1 MQRTSSRAILFCALL
16 MSAIAVRPVFAE
28 DKYALKAPNGVPFS
42 DFKGYENW
50 TTVALSVTEKGL
62 KQIAANDIMIKA
74 FRSGIPGNGKPFP
87 EGSKIAKIQ
96 WSKKDNPEAPFDVQ
110 VTDEQKFVEFIE
122 KDSKKYAGTHGWGYA
137 EFIYDP
143 AKDSFNT
150 EGADVQRVVTGECN
164 TCHEIVPGKDFIFTA
179 YAHR

>member
-1 MQRTSSRAILFCALL
+1 MKIIPSGTMVFCALCVT
-16 MSAIAVRPVFAE
+16 AFAVQSVSAE
-28 DKYALKAPNGVPFS
+28 DKYALKAPNGVPFA

-50 TTVALSVTEKGL
+50 TTVNLSVTEMGL

-74 FRSGIPGNGKPFP
+74 YRSGIPGNGKPFP
-87 EGSKIAKIQ
+87 EGSKIVKIQ
-96 WSKKDNPEAPFDVQ
+96 WTKKDNPEAPFAVQ
-110 VTDEQKFVEFIE
+110 VTDKQQFVEFIE

-150 EGADVQRVVTGECN
+150 EGDDAQRVVNGACN
-164 TCHEIVPGKDFIFTA
+164 TCHEIVAGKDFIFTS